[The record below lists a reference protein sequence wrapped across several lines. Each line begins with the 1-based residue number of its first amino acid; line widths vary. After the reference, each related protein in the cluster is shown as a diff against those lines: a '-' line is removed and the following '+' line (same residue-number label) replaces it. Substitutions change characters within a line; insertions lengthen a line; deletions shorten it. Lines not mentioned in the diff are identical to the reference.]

1 MAKILFV
8 GNGPDVADV
17 VKDRLEEDLHFV
29 EVLND
34 GASALGALGN
44 SQFDLVILDQGT
56 DQATGASFCQQ
67 YRQSGGAAPVLM
79 LTDKERT
86 QVAEFCPQE
95 GADAYLTK
103 PFEWSELHARIQPL
117 LSRTSQSIA
126 EFAAGE
132 LVLDRS
138 TCKVMKSGVD
148 VRLLPKEFMMLECL
162 MRNDR
167 KVVSVDKLMDDIWG
181 SSTAITAETVRSYIK
196 TLRKKID
203 TPGKNSLIKNIYG
216 MGYKLDATECL
227 RMPGPNGERGVQ

>member
-1 MAKILFV
+1 MAKILFC
-8 GNGPDVADV
+8 GSGPDVADV

-56 DQATGASFCQQ
+56 DQATGTSFCQQ
-67 YRQSGGAAPVLM
+67 YRQAGGAAPVLM
-79 LTDKERT
+79 LTDKDKT
-86 QVAEFCPQE
+86 QIAEFCPQE

-117 LSRTSQSIA
+117 LSRESQSIA

-138 TCKVMKSGVD
+138 SCKVMKSGVD
-148 VRLLPKEFMMLECL
+148 LHLLPKEFMMLECL

-167 KVVSVDKLMDDIWG
+167 KVVSVDKLMDDVWG

-227 RMPGPNGERGVQ
+227 RMPGPNGEHGAQ